1 MKLSDYTLSVLK
13 NFSTINSGIV
23 LRRGNVQKTMSPEK
37 SILVEAELDESIPSS
52 FGIYDL
58 NQFLGNATTMNSPEL
73 EFSEKSVSM
82 KDDTFTLY
90 YLSCSPE
97 LIITPPDKE
106 LVINDPD
113 ATVDLT
119 HATLTKILRLA
130 SMNDLP
136 HVSFVAKD
144 GELKMQAH
152 EKSNPSSNHV
162 FTSICEYHGN
172 DFTATFKTENLKII
186 PDDYTVV
193 IKSGAF
199 AKFSSKNR
207 KLTYFIAME
216 TKESK

>member
-1 MKLSDYTLSVLK
+1 MKLSEHTMTVLK
-13 NFSTINSGIV
+13 NFASINSGIV
-23 LRRGNVQKTMSPEK
+23 LRQGNIQKTMSPEK
-37 SILVEAELDESIPSS
+37 SILVEAELEETIPTS

-58 NQFLGNATTMNSPEL
+58 NQFLGNATTMSNPEL

-113 ATVDLT
+113 ATVDLS
-119 HATLTKILRLA
+119 HATLAKILRLA

-136 HVSFVAKD
+136 HVSFIAKD
-144 GELKMQAH
+144 GELKLQAH

-162 FTSICEYHGN
+162 STSICEYAGN
-172 DFTATFKTENLKII
+172 EFTATFKAENLKII
-186 PDDYTVV
+186 PDDYTVI
-193 IKSGAF
+193 IKAGAF

-207 KLTYFIAME
+207 KLTYFVAME
-216 TKESK
+216 SKENK